1 MSFFEPAVVLVGTLY
16 ENNIGATSR
25 AMANM
30 GVQRLILIN
39 RQCEITFQAQQAA
52 ATGQSALQN
61 RTEYAS
67 WQDFFQA
74 EPDGVR
80 IALTAR
86 SGRLRDVQDLSA
98 QLQQLKT
105 SQPETDVRP
114 IYFIFGPE
122 DAGLSF
128 EDLKQAHF
136 SCSIPIFGQ
145 NPSLNLAQATLLTLF
160 IFRQSSVSNSTIQNS
175 PAAWKENLPAD
186 AIHLPRLEE
195 LLKNWM
201 LALGFDLREQHMS
214 AYTVLRRL
222 MLHSVPNQKELKI
235 LDVVLNQSVRKLTE
249 LAAIKAQESQTLTKQ
264 KVRSEG
270 DSLGRGPISGDDPF
284 APIVR

>member
-16 ENNIGATSR
+16 ESNIGATSR

-30 GVQRLILIN
+30 GVHRLILIN

-105 SQPETDVRP
+105 SQPEHNIRP

-160 IFRQSSVSNSTIQNS
+160 IFRQSLVSNSTIQNS
-175 PAAWKENLPAD
+175 PSAWKENLPAD

-235 LDVVLNQSVRKLTE
+235 LDVVLNQSVRKLNE
-249 LAAIKAQESQTLTKQ
+249 LAAFKAQESQTQAKQ
-264 KVRSEG
+264 TVQSER
-270 DSLGRGPISGDDPF
+270 DSLGRGPISGDGPF